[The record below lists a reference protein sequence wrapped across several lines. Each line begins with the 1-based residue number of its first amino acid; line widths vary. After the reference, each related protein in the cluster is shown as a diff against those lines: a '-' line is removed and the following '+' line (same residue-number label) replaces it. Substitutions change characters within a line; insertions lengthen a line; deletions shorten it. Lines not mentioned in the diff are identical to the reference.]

1 MIAQK
6 CPFSS
11 VDDLLGNDYL
21 SQPFPALQELR
32 ETAPVAQLPGTNTYL
47 VSRYDDLVTVFKDR
61 DTFSS
66 AKATDPFFP
75 VCPEAR
81 DILASGFPR
90 KPTFTNCDP
99 PRHPK
104 MREAVARCLT
114 PQRWEKSRPA
124 VREFATILVDRLA
137 AKPQA
142 DLVADLLYPLPAFAG
157 FALLGFPAADT
168 DRLKEWCVYRVLLT
182 YGKLSPEHQ
191 VKAAQELT
199 SFWTYVREHVQRS
212 MQQPGDDL
220 TGDLLALSKTMG
232 DELTTEDVTN
242 MIYSIALAAHETSQ
256 NAILNGLLRILS
268 EPAQWQALCEDKS
281 LIPNA
286 VEELLRLE
294 TPVMTLRRTV
304 TRDTT
309 LGGVA
314 LPAGALVLLM
324 PASGNHDP
332 AHFPDAE
339 TMDIRRRNAREHLT
353 FGKQW
358 HFCMGSP
365 LARYEYALVLE
376 LLTTR
381 TPRMRLV
388 AGQELKYLPTMQFR
402 VLEKL
407 LVEPSPDA

>member
-124 VREFATILVDRLA
+124 VRESATILVDRLA

-256 NAILNGLLRILS
+256 NAILNGLLRVLS

>member
-81 DILASGFPR
+81 DIVASGFPR

-124 VREFATILVDRLA
+124 VRESATILVDRLA

-407 LVEPSPDA
+407 LVEPSPAA